1 MPSEQQI
8 RRAVLSQALQHPF
21 TEIPLAL
28 ACVAALYLALYHPV
42 LGLGTVAF
50 GTAWIVLA
58 LSLLAGA
65 VSFVWLYILN
75 FAKSSTEI
83 SRSMRQQ
90 REQAELDQI
99 RSRLVEGFTETR
111 LAEGHYILRDLD
123 SEFKQLQTVIARHR
137 ETDSLSL
144 TYLPALVDETFR
156 QGLFVLDDVLEL
168 ARATS
173 ARHDR
178 RLEAEIKRLR
188 EALDRVVP
196 VRSSM
201 NTASTLATSSC
212 SGESK

>member
-1 MPSEQQI
+1 
-8 RRAVLSQALQHPF
+8 
-21 TEIPLAL
+21 
-28 ACVAALYLALYHPV
+28 
-42 LGLGTVAF
+42 
-50 GTAWIVLA
+50 
-58 LSLLAGA
+58 
-65 VSFVWLYILN
+65 
-75 FAKSSTEI
+75 
-83 SRSMRQQ
+83 MRQQ

-178 RLEAEIKRLR
+178 RLEAEIKELEGKIHDAKDKKREEERVQLWQEKIDANHQRLGMIGKER
-188 EALDRVVP
+188 A
-196 VRSSM
+196 
-201 NTASTLATSSC
+201 
-212 SGESK
+212 